1 MSIDT
6 FSFGLMRLV
15 LRSWYY
21 FRLNSEKNRN
31 KESFSILFCR
41 KIMNNISIL
50 NYNVFTKN
58 STMPIYRPYKCTTI
72 YI

>member
-1 MSIDT
+1 
-6 FSFGLMRLV
+6 
-15 LRSWYY
+15 
-21 FRLNSEKNRN
+21 
-31 KESFSILFCR
+31 
-41 KIMNNISIL
+41 MNNISIL